1 MKPNWTRRR
10 FVGVG
15 PGVAASSLAA
25 SRRPSAGPPEREAA
39 PQVDGGKRKLPRLI
53 YYNDAHHFHA
63 KRIDPPV
70 SRFQLQRPV
79 DEVLGTG
86 VGMLVLG
93 LGYGDVYFHDSRVG
107 RVVGQEKQT
116 WEHII
121 DWRIMCMV
129 RDARKLGTDQLR
141 EVIRRGRE
149 ESLPVLPSLKL
160 QDGNRPGSQRCGWL
174 KWKQGRSVCIGEPD
188 PRHPSFEYCYD
199 FSLNSVRE
207 DKLAMVREVLKD
219 YRADGIELD
228 FMFFSAY
235 FKKRDVEKNLPV
247 MNRFVRQ
254 VRELADGVGRSRNRA
269 ITVSARVFHRKE
281 ENLKVG
287 LDVETWL
294 RQGDV
299 DLVVGQVSDQLFE
312 PAVDVGWMVDAAG
325 GRAGVY
331 VRPPLRVYDERTP
344 RPTIEMYRALG
355 QSLRSQGANG
365 LYLGYLRWPLARK
378 EHQIL
383 REMAYPETYRRE
395 SKRYFLQPAEGAGTF
410 TDPPPGR
417 RLPLALK
424 EGEWAGL
431 TLQVADDLEEAAN
444 DGELR
449 KPRLTLRLQNFSV
462 EDEIRIRLNGRLLP
476 WERFE
481 VTDERAL
488 RIPVRLRRPIEAP
501 SGFAA
506 HWLRTKLDPELLRQG
521 ENRVEI
527 LARRLTPTASWTR
540 FVSGVEIRTRYRS
553 FARPEGIEGAD
564 RIEPS

>member
-1 MKPNWTRRR
+1 M
-10 FVGVG
+10 GVG
-15 PGVAASSLAA
+15 PGVAATSLAA
-25 SRRPSAGPPEREAA
+25 ARRASGSVSGYEAEATGDHGA
-39 PQVDGGKRKLPRLI
+39 PKLPRLI

-70 SRFQLQRPV
+70 NRFDLQRPV

-86 VGMLVLG
+86 VGMLILG

-149 ESLPVLPSLKL
+149 ERLPVLPSLKL
-160 QDGNRPGSQRCGWL
+160 QDGNRPGSERCGWL
-174 KWKQGRSVCIGEPD
+174 KWKRGPSVCIGEAD
-188 PRHPSFEYCYD
+188 ARHPGFEYCYD
-199 FSLNSVRE
+199 FSLESVRA
-207 DKLAMVREVLKD
+207 DKLALVREVLED

-228 FMFFSAY
+228 FMFFASY
-235 FKKRDVEKNLPV
+235 FKQREVEKNIPL
-247 MNRFVRQ
+247 MNRFVGQ
-254 VRELADGVGRSRNRA
+254 VRGLADEVGRSRNRPV
-269 ITVSARVFHRKE
+269 TVGARVFHRKE

-294 RQGDV
+294 RQGAL

-312 PAVDVGWMVDAAG
+312 PAVDVGWLVEASR

-355 QSLRSQGANG
+355 QSIRSQGATG
-365 LYLGYLRWPLARK
+365 LYLGYLRWPLDRK
-378 EHQIL
+378 EHRIL
-383 REMAYPETYRRE
+383 REMAYPETYQRE
-395 SKRYFLQPAEGAGTF
+395 DKKYFLQPVEGAGTF
-410 TDPPPGR
+410 TDPPPKR
-417 RLPLALK
+417 MLPLELK
-424 EGEWAGL
+424 EGEWARL
-431 TLQVADDLEEAAN
+431 TVPVADDLKAVAK
-444 DGELR
+444 DGEVR
-449 KPRLTLRLQNFSV
+449 RPRLTLRLQNFPV
-462 EDEIRIRLNGRLLP
+462 EDEIRVRFNGRLLP
-476 WERFE
+476 LERFE

-488 RIPVRLRRPIEAP
+488 RIPVRLRRPIGAP

-506 HWLRTKLDPELLRQG
+506 HWFRTKLDSGLLKQG
-521 ENRVEI
+521 ENTVEI
-527 LARRLTPTASWTR
+527 MVRRLTPTASWTR
-540 FVSGVEIRTRYRS
+540 FVSGVEIQTRYRS

>member
-15 PGVAASSLAA
+15 PGVAATSLAA
-25 SRRPSAGPPEREAA
+25 SRGVTAGELGRAA
-39 PQVDGGKRKLPRLI
+39 PATAVRGVPTLPRLI

-93 LGYGDVYFHDSRVG
+93 LGYGDVYFHASKAG

-129 RDARKLGTDQLR
+129 RDATKLGTDQLR
-141 EVIRRGRE
+141 EVIRRGRKE
-149 ESLPVLPSLKL
+149 RLPVLPSLKL

-174 KWKQGRSVCIGEPD
+174 KWRRGKSVCIGETD
-188 PRHPSFEYCYD
+188 EKHPGFEYCYD
-199 FSLNSVRE
+199 FSLESVRA
-207 DKLAMVREVLKD
+207 DKLAMVREVLED

-228 FMFFSAY
+228 FMFFASY
-235 FKKRDVEKNLPV
+235 FKQREVEKNIPL
-247 MNRFVRQ
+247 MNRFVSQ
-254 VRELADGVGRSRNRA
+254 VRELADEVGRKRNRPV
-269 ITVSARVFHRKE
+269 TVSARVFHRKD
-281 ENLKVG
+281 ENLKLG
-287 LDVETWL
+287 LDVEAWL
-294 RQGDV
+294 RQGNL
-299 DLVVGQVSDQLFE
+299 DLVVGQVPDQLFE
-312 PAVDVGWMVDAAG
+312 PAVDVGWLVEASG
-325 GRAGVY
+325 RRAGVY

-355 QSLRSQGANG
+355 QSLRSQGATG
-365 LYLGYLRWPLARK
+365 LYLGYLRWPLDRK

-383 REMAYPETYRRE
+383 REMAYPETYQRE
-395 SKRYFLQPAEGAGTF
+395 DKRYFLQPVEGAGTF
-410 TDPPPGR
+410 TDPPPKR
-417 RLPLALK
+417 MLPLALK
-424 EGEWAGL
+424 EGEWARL
-431 TLQVADDLEEAAN
+431 TLQVADDLKGAEK

-449 KPRLTLRLQNFSV
+449 RPRLTLRLQNFPV
-462 EDEIRIRLNGRLLP
+462 EDEIRIRFNGRLLP
-476 WERFE
+476 LEHFE

-506 HWLRTKLDPELLRQG
+506 HWLRTKLDPELLKQG
-521 ENRVEI
+521 ENTVEI

-540 FVSGVEIRTRYRS
+540 FVSGVEIQTRYRS

>member
-15 PGVAASSLAA
+15 PGVAATSMVA
-25 SRRPSAGPPEREAA
+25 SRRASAGKPEPEVPAHA
-39 PQVDGGKRKLPRLI
+39 DGADRMLPRLI

-70 SRFQLQRPV
+70 SRLQLQRPV

-93 LGYGDVYFHDSRVG
+93 LGYGDVYFHDSKVG

-174 KWKQGRSVCIGEPD
+174 KWKRGKSVCVGETD
-188 PRHPSFEYCYD
+188 ERHSGFEYCYD
-199 FSLNSVRE
+199 FSLESVRE
-207 DKLAMVREVLKD
+207 DRLAMVREVLED

-228 FMFFSAY
+228 FMFFASY
-235 FKKRDVEKNLPV
+235 FKKREVEKNIPV
-247 MNRFVRQ
+247 MNRFVSQIRG
-254 VRELADGVGRSRNRA
+254 LADEVGRSQNRPV
-269 ITVSARVFHRKE
+269 TVSARVFHREE

-287 LDVETWL
+287 LDVEAWL
-294 RQGDV
+294 RQGDL

-312 PAVDVGWMVDAAG
+312 PAVDVGWLVEASG

-331 VRPPLRVYDERTP
+331 ARPPLRVYDERTP

-355 QSLRSQGANG
+355 QTLRAQGAAG

-395 SKRYFLQPAEGAGTF
+395 GKRYFLQPVEGAGTF
-410 TDPPPGR
+410 TDPPPKR
-417 RLPLALK
+417 VLPLALK
-424 EGEWAGL
+424 EGERVRL
-431 TLQVADDLEEAAN
+431 TLQVADDLKEAER

-449 KPRLTLRLQNFSV
+449 RPRLTLRLQNFPV
-462 EDEIRIRLNGRLLP
+462 EDEIQIRFNGRLLP
-476 WERFE
+476 LERFE

-506 HWLRTKLDPELLRQG
+506 HWLRTKLDPDLLKKG
-521 ENRVEI
+521 ENTVEI
-527 LARRLTPTASWTR
+527 LVRTLTPTASWTR
-540 FVSGVEIRTRYRS
+540 FVSGVEIQTRYRS

>member
-25 SRRPSAGPPEREAA
+25 TRRASAGTSEREAPA
-39 PQVDGGKRKLPRLI
+39 RADGGDRTLPRLI

-70 SRFQLQRPV
+70 GRFQLQRPV

-93 LGYGDVYFHDSRVG
+93 LGYGDVYFHDSKAG

-174 KWKQGRSVCIGEPD
+174 KWKQGKSVCIGEAD
-188 PRHPSFEYCYD
+188 DRHPGFEYCYD
-199 FSLNSVRE
+199 FSLNDVRE
-207 DKLAMVREVLKD
+207 DKLAVIREVLED

-228 FMFFSAY
+228 FMFFATY
-235 FKKRDVEKNLPV
+235 FKKRDVEKNIPI

-254 VRELADGVGRSRNRA
+254 VRKLADTAGRKRNRPV
-269 ITVSARVFHRKE
+269 TVSARVFHRKE
-281 ENLKVG
+281 ENLKAG

-294 RQGDV
+294 RRGNV

-312 PAVDVGWMVDAAG
+312 PAVDVGWIVDAAA

-355 QSLRSQGANG
+355 QSLRSQGATG
-365 LYLGYLRWPLARK
+365 LYLGYLRWPLDRK

-383 REMAYPETYRRE
+383 REMAYPETYQRE
-395 SKRYFLQPAEGAGTF
+395 DKRYFLQPVEGAGTF
-410 TDPPPGR
+410 TGPPAKR
-417 RLPLALK
+417 VLPLALK
-424 EGEWAGL
+424 EGEWVGM
-431 TLQVADDLEEAAN
+431 TVPVADDLKGAAR

-449 KPRLTLRLQNFSV
+449 SPRLTLRLQNFPV
-462 EDEIRIRLNGRLLP
+462 EDEIRIRFNGRVLP
-476 WERFE
+476 WESFE

-488 RIPVRLRRPIEAP
+488 RIPVRLRRPIGAP

-506 HWLRTKLDPELLRQG
+506 HWLRAKLDPDLLKQG

-540 FVSGVEIRTRYRS
+540 FVSGVEIQTRYRS
-553 FARPEGIEGAD
+553 FVRPEGIEGAD

>member
-1 MKPNWTRRR
+1 M
-10 FVGVG
+10 GVG

-25 SRRPSAGPPEREAA
+25 SGRASGGASERETPAQA
-39 PQVDGGKRKLPRLI
+39 DGGGGALPRLI

-93 LGYGDVYFHDSRVG
+93 LGYGDVYFHDSKVG

-149 ESLPVLPSLKL
+149 ENLPVLPSLKL
-160 QDGNRPGSQRCGWL
+160 QDGNRPGSERCGWL
-174 KWKQGRSVCIGEPD
+174 KWKRGKSVCIGEPD
-188 PRHPSFEYCYD
+188 ERHPGFEYCYD
-199 FSLNSVRE
+199 FALDSVRA
-207 DKLAMVREVLKD
+207 DKLSMIREVLED
-219 YRADGIELD
+219 YHADGIELD
-228 FMFFSAY
+228 FMFFAAY
-235 FKKRDVEKNLPV
+235 FKKRDVEKNIPV
-247 MNRFVRQ
+247 MNRFVSR
-254 VRELADGVGRSRNRA
+254 VRGLADEVGHSRNRPV
-269 ITVSARVFHRKE
+269 TVSARVFHRKE
-281 ENLKVG
+281 ENLKAG
-287 LDVETWL
+287 LDVEAWL
-294 RQGDV
+294 RQGDL
-299 DLVVGQVSDQLFE
+299 DLVVAQVSDQLFE
-312 PAVDVGWMVDAAG
+312 PAVDVGWLVEASG

-344 RPTIEMYRALG
+344 RPTIGMYRALG
-355 QSLRSQGANG
+355 QSLTRQGASG
-365 LYLGYLRWPLARK
+365 LYLGYLRWPLDRK

-383 REMAYPETYRRE
+383 REMAYPETYRRQD
-395 SKRYFLQPAEGAGTF
+395 KRYFLQPAEGAGTF
-410 TDPPPGR
+410 TGPPPNR
-417 RLPLALK
+417 VLPLELK
-424 EGEWAGL
+424 EGEWVGL
-431 TLQVADDLEEAAN
+431 KLQVADDLNEAAR

-449 KPRLTLRLQNFSV
+449 RPRLTLRHQNFPV
-462 EDEIRIRLNGRLLP
+462 EDEIRIRFNGHLLP
-476 WERFE
+476 LEEFE

-488 RIPVRLRRPIEAP
+488 RIPVRLRRPIGAP

-506 HWLRTKLDPELLRQG
+506 HWLRTKLDRDLLQPG
-521 ENRVEI
+521 ENTIEI
-527 LARRLTPTASWTR
+527 LATKLTPTASWKR

-553 FARPEGIEGAD
+553 FARPEGIEGAN